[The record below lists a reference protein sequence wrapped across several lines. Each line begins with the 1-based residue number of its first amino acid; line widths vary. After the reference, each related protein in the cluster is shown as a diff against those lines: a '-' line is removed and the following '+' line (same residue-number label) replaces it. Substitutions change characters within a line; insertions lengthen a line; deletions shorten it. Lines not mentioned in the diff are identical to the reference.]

1 LLVLHERQAWTAED
15 RKDGEYMAGWIS
27 GRRERGVPMGA
38 CLTGDFWPGRARAIA
53 QNYCPVLLEMAYI
66 KAMRDVKEF
75 TRKAKESRK
84 LVAQLKR
91 GLGKINCTK

>member
-1 LLVLHERQAWTAED
+1 
-15 RKDGEYMAGWIS
+15 
-27 GRRERGVPMGA
+27 
-38 CLTGDFWPGRARAIA
+38 
-53 QNYCPVLLEMAYI
+53 VLLEMAYI